1 MATAVTQNVTQAS
14 KVRDLGDDVSECK
27 ALFGSENNG
36 AQGRIRTTDTR
47 IFSSPQN

>member
-14 KVRDLGDDVSECK
+14 KVRDLGDDVSEFK

-36 AQGRIRTTDTR
+36 QGRIRTTDTR